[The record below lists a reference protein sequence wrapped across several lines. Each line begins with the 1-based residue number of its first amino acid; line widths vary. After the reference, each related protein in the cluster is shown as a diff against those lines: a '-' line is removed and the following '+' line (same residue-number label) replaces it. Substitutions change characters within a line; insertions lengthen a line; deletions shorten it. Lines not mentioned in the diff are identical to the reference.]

1 MILRWCRLC
10 SLLRLFGILLLAVI
24 CLAPARPAW
33 ALTAAYPQVYDVGA
47 GLKYYNV
54 AGENELGLQ
63 KQHYLEYTPNEDVLP
78 VVAYGR
84 GFYGKSTI
92 NYVADYL
99 QTDLAADP
107 VAGFNADFFNM
118 GTGIPI
124 GIVIKDSTLITSA
137 GGAYAVGFRADGTAV
152 FGKPQLTM
160 LLQGAGHTVQ
170 VENFNKTRS
179 SYTVNLYDHNWGEQ
193 TRIDSLGT
201 NVLLEKLEETD
212 PYLGCSIR
220 LRVLSVT
227 ETAESTP
234 LAENQM
240 LLTIA
245 ATGDATKVA
254 VFNVGDELTFSVS
267 VDDSRWQEVVYA
279 VGGKSLLL
287 NGVAAVDDTPTGN
300 SARTAIGFKPDGTM
314 IFFEN
319 DGRQAGRSVGLSPYV
334 LAQEMAALGATD
346 AINLDGGGS
355 SAISVKLSGRPL
367 AVVNS
372 PSDGS
377 LRMCANYIFLLN
389 KTRSDGRPAYLNI
402 EPKTRYVLAGASVEL
417 QLTAL
422 DAAMQPTTLNTEP
435 NWQVSNTMGTVQ
447 DNIFTAGEIAGT
459 ALLKAESGQVSGS
472 QYIYILSSLSEL
484 QISQNSNAI
493 SQLLVLPGDEVDL
506 SVSGLY
512 KGEAVSM
519 SDENVTW
526 ELVGDIGTID
536 QQGLYHAGGKDE
548 SGQIIARFGSA
559 QAVVQISQLTQG
571 EGPNIV
577 AVTLPTT
584 INSGETV
591 NISFRAVA
599 GLGAYFP
606 AKEQLQLLLD
616 GKKLDFAYEA
626 ETGILQAELSGLAD
640 GLHRLTLVAEDNEGV
655 LARKS
660 VSIRVGEAVTSET
673 TAYKDVAGTHWAAD
687 YISYLSGQGL
697 MQGET
702 NKLGEQLF
710 NPSRNLTR
718 AEFAVIVARY
728 LQLDTSQE
736 ISLPYQDRPDIPG
749 WSLGAIRA
757 VYAAGI
763 MTGQDVKGELYF
775 YPRSNISRQ
784 EAMAVIGRILTNKYP
799 SEQQEFTDA
808 EQVSAW
814 AKEHVER
821 LVSLGLV
828 SGYEDG
834 TIRPLAN
841 ITRAE
846 IAKILFNLY

>member
-10 SLLRLFGILLLAVI
+10 SLLRFFGIMLLVF
-24 CLAPARPAW
+24 CLASAQPAW

-92 NYVADYL
+92 NHVADYL
-99 QTDLAADP
+99 QTDLGADP
-107 VAGFNADFFNM
+107 VAGFNADFFNI

-201 NVLLEKLEETD
+201 NVLLEKLDNTD

-220 LRVLSVT
+220 LRVLSIT

-234 LAENQM
+234 LADNQM

-254 VFNVGDELTFSVS
+254 VFNVGDEITFSIS
-267 VDDSRWQEVVYA
+267 VDDTRWQDVVYA

-287 NGVAAVDDTPTGN
+287 NGKAAVDDTPTGN

-319 DGRQAGRSVGLSPYV
+319 DGRQSGRSVGLSPYV
-334 LAQEMAALGATD
+334 LAQEMAALGATE

-355 SAISVKLSGRPL
+355 SAISVKLSGQPL

-377 LRMCANYIFLLN
+377 LRSCANYIFLLN
-389 KTRSDGRPAYLNI
+389 KVRSDGRLAYLNI
-402 EPKTRYVLAGASVEL
+402 EPQTRYVLAGASVDL
-417 QLTAL
+417 KLTAL
-422 DAAMQPTTLNTEP
+422 DTAMQPTVLNADP
-435 NWQVSNTMGTVQ
+435 VWQVSNSMGEVQ
-447 DNIFTAGEIAGT
+447 NNIFVAGNAAGT
-459 ALLKAESGQVSGS
+459 ALLKAELGQVSGS

-484 QISQNSNAI
+484 QIYQNGNAI

-506 SVSGLY
+506 TVSGLY

-519 SDENVTW
+519 GDENVTW

-536 QQGLYHAGGKDE
+536 NQGLYHVGGKDE
-548 SGQIIARFGSA
+548 SGKIIARCGSA
-559 QAVVQISQLTQG
+559 EAVVQVSQLTQG
-571 EGPNIV
+571 DGPNIV
-577 AVTLPTT
+577 AVALPLR
-584 INSGETV
+584 INSGETA
-591 NISFRAVA
+591 NISFRVVA

-606 AKEQLQLLLD
+606 AKEQLKLLLD
-616 GKKLDFAYEA
+616 GKKLDFTYDA

-640 GLHRLTLVAEDNEGV
+640 GAHRLTLVAEDNEGI

-660 VSIRVGEAVTSET
+660 VTIQVGEAAATET
-673 TAYKDVAGTHWAAD
+673 TAYTDVPGKHWAAD
-687 YISYLSGQGL
+687 YITYLSGQGL

-736 ISLPYQDRPDIPG
+736 ISLPYQDRADIPG

-784 EAMAVIGRILTNKYP
+784 EAMAVIGRILTDKYP
-799 SEQQEFTDA
+799 AGEQEFTDA
-808 EQVSAW
+808 EQISAW

-828 SGYEDG
+828 SGYDDG
-834 TIRPLAN
+834 TIKPLAN

>member
-10 SLLRLFGILLLAVI
+10 NLLRFLGVLLLVI
-24 CLAPARPAW
+24 CLVPAQPAL
-33 ALTAAYPQVYDVGA
+33 ALTAAYPQVYDIGA

-107 VAGFNADFFNM
+107 LAGFNADFFNV

-124 GIVIKDSTLITSA
+124 GIVIKESTLITSA

-152 FGKPQLTM
+152 FGKPKLTM

-201 NVLLEKLEETD
+201 NVLLEKLEDTD

-220 LRVLSVT
+220 LRVVSVT

-234 LAENQM
+234 LAANQM

-254 VFNVGDELTFSVS
+254 VFKVGDELTFSVG

-287 NGVAAVDDTPTGN
+287 SGAAAVDDTPTGN

-319 DGRQAGRSVGLSPYV
+319 DGRQAGCSVGLSPYV

-355 SAISVKLSGRPL
+355 SAISVKLAGRPL
-367 AVVNS
+367 SVVNS

-377 LRMCANYIFLLN
+377 LRSCANYIFLLN
-389 KTRSDGRPAYLNI
+389 KALSDGQITYLNI
-402 EPKTRYVLAGASVEL
+402 EPKTRYVLAGASVDL

-422 DAAMQPTTLNTEP
+422 DAAMQPTALNSDP
-435 NWQVSNTMGTVQ
+435 IWQVSNAMGTVQ
-447 DNIFTAGEIAGT
+447 NNIFTAGDTAGT
-459 ALLKAESGQVSGS
+459 AVLKAELGQVSGS
-472 QYIYILSSLSEL
+472 QYIYVLSSLSEL
-484 QISQNSNAI
+484 QILQAGNSI
-493 SQLLVLPGDEVDL
+493 SQLLVLPGDKIDL
-506 SVSGLY
+506 SASGLY
-512 KGEAVSM
+512 KGEAVSLG
-519 SDENVTW
+519 DENVTW
-526 ELVGDIGTID
+526 ELEGDIGTID
-536 QQGLYHAGGKDE
+536 QQGLYQAGGKDE
-548 SGQIIARFGSA
+548 SGKIIVRCGSA
-559 QAVVQISQLTQG
+559 EAVVQVSQLTQG
-571 EGPNIV
+571 DGPNIV
-577 AVTLPTT
+577 AVTLPTN
-584 INSGETV
+584 INSGETANV
-591 NISFRAVA
+591 SFRVVA

-606 AKEQLQLLLD
+606 VKEQLQLLLD
-616 GKKLDFAYEA
+616 GQKLDFAYDA
-626 ETGILQAELSGLAD
+626 ETGILQAELIGLAD
-640 GLHRLTLVAEDNEGV
+640 GLHRLTLVAADNDGV

-660 VSIRVGEAVTSET
+660 VSIRVGAAITSET
-673 TAYKDVAGTHWAAD
+673 TAYKDVAGNHWAAD
-687 YISYLSGQGL
+687 YITYLSSQGL

-728 LQLDTSQE
+728 LKLDTSQE
-736 ISLPYQDRPDIPG
+736 ISLPYQDRSDIPG

-784 EAMAVIGRILTNKYP
+784 EAMAVIGRILTDKYP
-799 SEQQEFTDA
+799 SEEQEFTDA
-808 EQVSAW
+808 EQISAW

-821 LVSLGLV
+821 LVTLGLV
-828 SGYEDG
+828 SGYEDD
-834 TIRPLAN
+834 TIKPLAN

>member
-10 SLLRLFGILLLAVI
+10 NLLRFLAVLLLVI
-24 CLAPARPAW
+24 CLVPAQPAL
-33 ALTAAYPQVYDVGA
+33 ALTAAYPQVYDIGA

-99 QTDLAADP
+99 QTDLAANP
-107 VAGFNADFFNM
+107 LAGFNADFFNV

-124 GIVIKDSTLITSA
+124 GIVIKESTLITSA

-152 FGKPQLTM
+152 FGKPKLTM

-201 NVLLEKLEETD
+201 NVLLEKLEDTD

-220 LRVLSVT
+220 LRVVSVT

-234 LAENQM
+234 LAANQM

-254 VFNVGDELTFSVS
+254 VFKVGDELTFSVG

-287 NGVAAVDDTPTGN
+287 NGAAAVDDTPTGN

-355 SAISVKLSGRPL
+355 SAISVKLAGRPL
-367 AVVNS
+367 SVVNS

-377 LRMCANYIFLLN
+377 LRSCANYIFLLN
-389 KTRSDGRPAYLNI
+389 KALSDGQTTYLNI
-402 EPKTRYVLAGASVEL
+402 EPKTRYVLAGASVDL

-422 DAAMQPTTLNTEP
+422 DAAMQPTALNSDP
-435 NWQVSNTMGTVQ
+435 IWQVSNAMGTVQ
-447 DNIFTAGEIAGT
+447 NNIFTAGDTAGT
-459 ALLKAESGQVSGS
+459 VVLKAELGQVSGS
-472 QYIYILSSLSEL
+472 QYIYVLSSLSEL
-484 QISQNSNAI
+484 QILQAGNAI
-493 SQLLVLPGDEVDL
+493 SQLLVLPGDKIDL
-506 SVSGLY
+506 SASGLY
-512 KGEAVSM
+512 KGEAVSLG
-519 SDENVTW
+519 DENVTW
-526 ELVGDIGTID
+526 ELEGDIGTID
-536 QQGLYHAGGKDE
+536 QQGLYQAGGKDE
-548 SGQIIARFGSA
+548 SGKIIVRCGSA
-559 QAVVQISQLTQG
+559 EAVVQVSQLTQG
-571 EGPNIV
+571 DGPNIV
-577 AVTLPTT
+577 AVTLPTN
-584 INSGETV
+584 INSGETANV
-591 NISFRAVA
+591 SFRVVA

-606 AKEQLQLLLD
+606 VKEQLQLLLD
-616 GKKLDFAYEA
+616 GQKLDFAYDA
-626 ETGILQAELSGLAD
+626 ETGILQAELIGLAD
-640 GLHRLTLVAEDNEGV
+640 GLHRLTLVAADNDGV

-660 VSIRVGEAVTSET
+660 VSIRVGAAITSET
-673 TAYKDVAGTHWAAD
+673 TAYKDVAGNHWAAD
-687 YISYLSGQGL
+687 YITYLSSQGL

-736 ISLPYQDRPDIPG
+736 ISLPYQDRSDIPG

-757 VYAAGI
+757 VYASGI

-784 EAMAVIGRILTNKYP
+784 EAMAVIGRILTDKYP
-799 SEQQEFTDA
+799 SEEQEFTDA
-808 EQVSAW
+808 EQISAW

-821 LVSLGLV
+821 LVTLGLV
-828 SGYEDG
+828 SGYEDD
-834 TIRPLAN
+834 TIKPLAN

>member
-10 SLLRLFGILLLAVI
+10 NLLRFLGVLLLVI
-24 CLAPARPAW
+24 CLVPAQPAL
-33 ALTAAYPQVYDVGA
+33 ALTAAYPQVYDIGA

-107 VAGFNADFFNM
+107 LAGFNADFFNV

-124 GIVIKDSTLITSA
+124 GIVIKESTLITSA

-152 FGKPQLTM
+152 FGKPKLTM

-201 NVLLEKLEETD
+201 NVLLEKLEDTD

-220 LRVLSVT
+220 LRVVSVT

-234 LAENQM
+234 LAANQM

-254 VFNVGDELTFSVS
+254 VFKVGDELTFSVG

-287 NGVAAVDDTPTGN
+287 NGAAAVDDTPTGN

-355 SAISVKLSGRPL
+355 SAISVKLAGRPL
-367 AVVNS
+367 SVVNS

-377 LRMCANYIFLLN
+377 LRSCANYIFLLN
-389 KTRSDGRPAYLNI
+389 KALSDGQTTYLNI
-402 EPKTRYVLAGASVEL
+402 EPKTRYVLAGASVDL

-422 DAAMQPTTLNTEP
+422 DAAMQPTALNSDP
-435 NWQVSNTMGTVQ
+435 IWQVSNAMGTVQ
-447 DNIFTAGEIAGT
+447 NNIFTAGDTAGT
-459 ALLKAESGQVSGS
+459 AVLKAELGQVSGS
-472 QYIYILSSLSEL
+472 QYIYVLSSLSEL
-484 QISQNSNAI
+484 QILQAGNAI
-493 SQLLVLPGDEVDL
+493 SQLLVLPGDKIDL
-506 SVSGLY
+506 SASGLY
-512 KGEAVSM
+512 KGEAVSLG
-519 SDENVTW
+519 DENVTW
-526 ELVGDIGTID
+526 ELEGDIGTID
-536 QQGLYHAGGKDE
+536 QQGLYQAGGKDE
-548 SGQIIARFGSA
+548 SGKIIVRCGSA
-559 QAVVQISQLTQG
+559 EAVVQVSQLTQG
-571 EGPNIV
+571 DGPNIV
-577 AVTLPTT
+577 AVTLPTN
-584 INSGETV
+584 INSGETANV
-591 NISFRAVA
+591 SFRVVA

-606 AKEQLQLLLD
+606 VKEQLQLLLD
-616 GKKLDFAYEA
+616 GQKLDFAYDA
-626 ETGILQAELSGLAD
+626 ETGILQAELIGLAD
-640 GLHRLTLVAEDNEGV
+640 GLHRLTLVAADNDGV

-660 VSIRVGEAVTSET
+660 VSIRVGAAITSET
-673 TAYKDVAGTHWAAD
+673 TAYKDVAGNHWAAD
-687 YISYLSGQGL
+687 YITYLSSQGL

-728 LQLDTSQE
+728 LKLDTSQE
-736 ISLPYQDRPDIPG
+736 ISLPYQDRSDIPG
-749 WSLGAIRA
+749 WSLSAIRA

-784 EAMAVIGRILTNKYP
+784 EAMAVIGRILTDKYP
-799 SEQQEFTDA
+799 SEEQEFTDA
-808 EQVSAW
+808 EQISAW

-821 LVSLGLV
+821 LVTLGLV
-828 SGYEDG
+828 SGYEDD
-834 TIRPLAN
+834 TIKPLAN

>member
-10 SLLRLFGILLLAVI
+10 NLLRFLGVLLLVI
-24 CLAPARPAW
+24 CLVPAQPAL
-33 ALTAAYPQVYDVGA
+33 ALTAAYPQVYDIGA

-107 VAGFNADFFNM
+107 LAGFNADFFNV

-124 GIVIKDSTLITSA
+124 GIVIKESTLITSA

-152 FGKPQLTM
+152 FGKPKLTM

-201 NVLLEKLEETD
+201 NVLLEKLEDTD

-220 LRVLSVT
+220 LRVVSVT

-234 LAENQM
+234 LAANQM

-254 VFNVGDELTFSVS
+254 VFKVGDELTFSVG

-287 NGVAAVDDTPTGN
+287 NGAAAVDDTPTGN

-355 SAISVKLSGRPL
+355 SAISVKLAGRPL
-367 AVVNS
+367 SVVNS

-377 LRMCANYIFLLN
+377 LRSCANYIFLLN
-389 KTRSDGRPAYLNI
+389 KALSDGQITYLNI
-402 EPKTRYVLAGASVEL
+402 EPKTRYVLAGASVDL

-422 DAAMQPTTLNTEP
+422 DAAMQPTALNSDP
-435 NWQVSNTMGTVQ
+435 IWQVSNAMGTVQ
-447 DNIFTAGEIAGT
+447 NNIFTAGDTAGT
-459 ALLKAESGQVSGS
+459 AVLKAELGQVSGS
-472 QYIYILSSLSEL
+472 QYIYVLSSLSEL
-484 QISQNSNAI
+484 QILQAGNAI
-493 SQLLVLPGDEVDL
+493 SQLLVLPGDKIDL
-506 SVSGLY
+506 SASGLY
-512 KGEAVSM
+512 KGEAVSLG
-519 SDENVTW
+519 DENVTW
-526 ELVGDIGTID
+526 ELEGDIGTID
-536 QQGLYHAGGKDE
+536 QQGLYQAGGKDE
-548 SGQIIARFGSA
+548 SGKIIVRCGSA
-559 QAVVQISQLTQG
+559 EAVVQVSQLTQG
-571 EGPNIV
+571 DGPNIV
-577 AVTLPTT
+577 AVTLPTN
-584 INSGETV
+584 INSGETANV
-591 NISFRAVA
+591 SFRVVA

-606 AKEQLQLLLD
+606 VKEQLQLLLD
-616 GKKLDFAYEA
+616 GQKLDFAYDA
-626 ETGILQAELSGLAD
+626 ETGILQAELIGLAD
-640 GLHRLTLVAEDNEGV
+640 GLHRLTLVAADNDGV

-660 VSIRVGEAVTSET
+660 VSIRVGAAITSET
-673 TAYKDVAGTHWAAD
+673 TAYKDVAGNHWAAD
-687 YISYLSGQGL
+687 YITYLSSQGL

-728 LQLDTSQE
+728 LKLDTSQE
-736 ISLPYQDRPDIPG
+736 ISLPYQDRSDIPG

-784 EAMAVIGRILTNKYP
+784 EAMAVIGRILTDRYP
-799 SEQQEFTDA
+799 SEEQEFTDA
-808 EQVSAW
+808 EQISAW

-821 LVSLGLV
+821 LVTLGLV
-828 SGYEDG
+828 SGYEDD
-834 TIRPLAN
+834 TIKPLAN

>member
-10 SLLRLFGILLLAVI
+10 NLLRFLGVLLLVI
-24 CLAPARPAW
+24 CLVPAQPAL
-33 ALTAAYPQVYDVGA
+33 ALTVAYPQVYDIGA

-107 VAGFNADFFNM
+107 LAGFNADFFNV

-124 GIVIKDSTLITSA
+124 GIVIKESTLITSA

-152 FGKPQLTM
+152 FGKPKLTM

-201 NVLLEKLEETD
+201 NVLLEKLEDTD

-220 LRVLSVT
+220 LRVVSVT

-234 LAENQM
+234 LAANQM

-254 VFNVGDELTFSVS
+254 VFKVGDELTFSVG

-287 NGVAAVDDTPTGN
+287 NGAAAVDDTPTGN

-355 SAISVKLSGRPL
+355 SAISVKLAGRPL
-367 AVVNS
+367 SVVNS

-377 LRMCANYIFLLN
+377 LRSCANYIFLLN
-389 KTRSDGRPAYLNI
+389 KALSDGQTTYLNI
-402 EPKTRYVLAGASVEL
+402 EPKTRYVLAGASVDL

-422 DAAMQPTTLNTEP
+422 DAAMQPTALNSDP
-435 NWQVSNTMGTVQ
+435 IWQVSNAMGTVQ
-447 DNIFTAGEIAGT
+447 NNIFTAGDTAGT
-459 ALLKAESGQVSGS
+459 AVLKAELGQVSGS
-472 QYIYILSSLSEL
+472 QYIYVLSSLSEL
-484 QISQNSNAI
+484 QILQAGNAI
-493 SQLLVLPGDEVDL
+493 SQLLVLPGDKIDL
-506 SVSGLY
+506 SASGLY
-512 KGEAVSM
+512 KGEAVSLG
-519 SDENVTW
+519 DENVTW
-526 ELVGDIGTID
+526 ELEGDIGTID
-536 QQGLYHAGGKDE
+536 QQGLYQAGGKDE
-548 SGQIIARFGSA
+548 SGKIIVRCGSA
-559 QAVVQISQLTQG
+559 EAVVQVSQLTQG
-571 EGPNIV
+571 DGPNIV
-577 AVTLPTT
+577 AVTLPTN
-584 INSGETV
+584 INSGETANV
-591 NISFRAVA
+591 SFRVVA

-606 AKEQLQLLLD
+606 VKEQLQLLLD
-616 GKKLDFAYEA
+616 GQKLDFAYDA
-626 ETGILQAELSGLAD
+626 ETGILQAELIGLAD
-640 GLHRLTLVAEDNEGV
+640 GLHRLTLVAADNDGV

-660 VSIRVGEAVTSET
+660 VSIRVGAAITSET
-673 TAYKDVAGTHWAAD
+673 TAYKDVAGNHWAAD
-687 YISYLSGQGL
+687 YITYLSSQGL

-728 LQLDTSQE
+728 LKLDTSQE

-784 EAMAVIGRILTNKYP
+784 EAMAVIGRILTDKYP
-799 SEQQEFTDA
+799 SEEQEFTDA
-808 EQVSAW
+808 EQISAW

-821 LVSLGLV
+821 LVTLGLV
-828 SGYEDG
+828 SGYEDD
-834 TIRPLAN
+834 TIKPLAN

>member
-10 SLLRLFGILLLAVI
+10 NLLRFLGVLLLVI
-24 CLAPARPAW
+24 CLVPAQPAL
-33 ALTAAYPQVYDVGA
+33 ALTAAYPQVYDIGA

-107 VAGFNADFFNM
+107 LAGFNADFFNV

-124 GIVIKDSTLITSA
+124 GIVIKESTLITSA

-152 FGKPQLTM
+152 FGKPKLTM

-201 NVLLEKLEETD
+201 NVLLEKLEDTD

-220 LRVLSVT
+220 LRVVSVT

-234 LAENQM
+234 LAANQM

-254 VFNVGDELTFSVS
+254 VFKVGDELTFSVG

-287 NGVAAVDDTPTGN
+287 SGAAAVDDTPTGN

-355 SAISVKLSGRPL
+355 SAISVKLAGRPL
-367 AVVNS
+367 SVVNS

-377 LRMCANYIFLLN
+377 LRSCANYIFLLN
-389 KTRSDGRPAYLNI
+389 KALSDGQITYLNI
-402 EPKTRYVLAGASVEL
+402 EPKTRYVLAGASVDL

-422 DAAMQPTTLNTEP
+422 DSAMQPTALNSDP
-435 NWQVSNTMGTVQ
+435 IWQVSNAMGTVQ
-447 DNIFTAGEIAGT
+447 NNIFTAGDTAGT
-459 ALLKAESGQVSGS
+459 AVLKAELGQVSGS
-472 QYIYILSSLSEL
+472 QYIYVLSSLSEL
-484 QISQNSNAI
+484 QILQAGNSI
-493 SQLLVLPGDEVDL
+493 SQLLVLPGDKIDL
-506 SVSGLY
+506 SASGLY
-512 KGEAVSM
+512 KGEAVSLG
-519 SDENVTW
+519 DENVTW
-526 ELVGDIGTID
+526 ELEGDIGTID
-536 QQGLYHAGGKDE
+536 QQGLYQAGGKDE
-548 SGQIIARFGSA
+548 SGKIIVRCGSA
-559 QAVVQISQLTQG
+559 EAVVQVSQLTQG
-571 EGPNIV
+571 DGPNIV
-577 AVTLPTT
+577 AVTLPTN
-584 INSGETV
+584 INSGETANV
-591 NISFRAVA
+591 SFRVVA

-606 AKEQLQLLLD
+606 VKEQLQLLLD
-616 GKKLDFAYEA
+616 GQKLDFAYDA
-626 ETGILQAELSGLAD
+626 ETGILQAELIGLAD
-640 GLHRLTLVAEDNEGV
+640 GLHRLTLVAADNDGV

-660 VSIRVGEAVTSET
+660 VSIRVGAAITSET
-673 TAYKDVAGTHWAAD
+673 TAYKDVAGNHWAAD
-687 YISYLSGQGL
+687 YITYLSSQGL

-728 LQLDTSQE
+728 LKLDTSQE
-736 ISLPYQDRPDIPG
+736 ISLPYQDRSDIPG

-784 EAMAVIGRILTNKYP
+784 EAMAVIGRILTDKYP
-799 SEQQEFTDA
+799 SEEQEFTDA
-808 EQVSAW
+808 EQISAW

-821 LVSLGLV
+821 LVTLGLV
-828 SGYEDG
+828 SGYEDD
-834 TIRPLAN
+834 TIKPLAN

>member
-10 SLLRLFGILLLAVI
+10 NLLRFLGVLLLVI
-24 CLAPARPAW
+24 CLVPAQPAL
-33 ALTAAYPQVYDVGA
+33 ALTAAYPQVYDIGA

-107 VAGFNADFFNM
+107 LAGFNADFFNV

-124 GIVIKDSTLITSA
+124 GIVIKESTLITSA

-152 FGKPQLTM
+152 FGKPKLTM

-201 NVLLEKLEETD
+201 NVLLEKLEDTD

-220 LRVLSVT
+220 LRVVSVT

-234 LAENQM
+234 LAANQM

-254 VFNVGDELTFSVS
+254 VFKVGDELTFSVG

-287 NGVAAVDDTPTGN
+287 SGAAAVDDTPTGN

-355 SAISVKLSGRPL
+355 SAISVKLAGRPL
-367 AVVNS
+367 SVVNS

-377 LRMCANYIFLLN
+377 LRSCANYIFLLN
-389 KTRSDGRPAYLNI
+389 KALSDGQITYLNI
-402 EPKTRYVLAGASVEL
+402 EPKTRYVLAGASVDL

-422 DAAMQPTTLNTEP
+422 DSAMQPTALNSDP
-435 NWQVSNTMGTVQ
+435 IWQVSNAMGTVQ
-447 DNIFTAGEIAGT
+447 NNIFTAGDTAGT
-459 ALLKAESGQVSGS
+459 AVLKAELSQVSGS
-472 QYIYILSSLSEL
+472 QYIYVLSSLSEL
-484 QISQNSNAI
+484 QILQAGNSI
-493 SQLLVLPGDEVDL
+493 SQLLVLPGDKIDL
-506 SVSGLY
+506 SASGLY
-512 KGEAVSM
+512 KGEAVSLG
-519 SDENVTW
+519 DENVTW
-526 ELVGDIGTID
+526 ELEGDIGTID
-536 QQGLYHAGGKDE
+536 QQGLYQAGGKDE
-548 SGQIIARFGSA
+548 SGKIIVRCGSA
-559 QAVVQISQLTQG
+559 EAVVQVSQLTQG
-571 EGPNIV
+571 DGPNIV
-577 AVTLPTT
+577 AVTLPTN
-584 INSGETV
+584 INSGETANV
-591 NISFRAVA
+591 SFRVVA

-606 AKEQLQLLLD
+606 VKEQLQLLLD
-616 GKKLDFAYEA
+616 GQKLDFAYDA
-626 ETGILQAELSGLAD
+626 ETGILQAELIGLAD
-640 GLHRLTLVAEDNEGV
+640 GLHRLTLVAADNDGV

-660 VSIRVGEAVTSET
+660 VSIRVGAAITSET
-673 TAYKDVAGTHWAAD
+673 TAYKDVAGNHWAAD
-687 YISYLSGQGL
+687 YITYLSSQGL

-728 LQLDTSQE
+728 LKLDTSQE
-736 ISLPYQDRPDIPG
+736 ISLPYQDRSDIPG

-784 EAMAVIGRILTNKYP
+784 EAMAVIGRILTDKYP
-799 SEQQEFTDA
+799 SEEQEFTDA
-808 EQVSAW
+808 EQISAW

-821 LVSLGLV
+821 LVTLGLV
-828 SGYEDG
+828 SGYEDD
-834 TIRPLAN
+834 TIKPLAN

>member
-10 SLLRLFGILLLAVI
+10 NLLRFLGVLLLVI
-24 CLAPARPAW
+24 CLVPAQPAL
-33 ALTAAYPQVYDVGA
+33 ALTAAYPQVYDIGA

-107 VAGFNADFFNM
+107 LAGFNADFFNV

-124 GIVIKDSTLITSA
+124 GIVIKESTLITSA

-152 FGKPQLTM
+152 FGKPKLTM

-201 NVLLEKLEETD
+201 NVLLEKLEDTD

-220 LRVLSVT
+220 LRVVSVT

-234 LAENQM
+234 LAANQM

-254 VFNVGDELTFSVS
+254 VFKVGDELTFSVG

-287 NGVAAVDDTPTGN
+287 SGAAAVDDTPTGN

-355 SAISVKLSGRPL
+355 SAISVNLAVRPL
-367 AVVNS
+367 SVVNS

-377 LRMCANYIFLLN
+377 LRSCANYIFLLN
-389 KTRSDGRPAYLNI
+389 KALSDGQITYLNI
-402 EPKTRYVLAGASVEL
+402 EPKTRYVLAGASVDL

-422 DAAMQPTTLNTEP
+422 DSAMQPTALNSDP
-435 NWQVSNTMGTVQ
+435 IWQVSNAMGTVQ
-447 DNIFTAGEIAGT
+447 NNIFTAGDTAGT
-459 ALLKAESGQVSGS
+459 AVLKAELGQVSGS
-472 QYIYILSSLSEL
+472 QYIYVLSSLSEL
-484 QISQNSNAI
+484 QILQAGNSI
-493 SQLLVLPGDEVDL
+493 SQLLVLPGDKIDL
-506 SVSGLY
+506 SASGLY
-512 KGEAVSM
+512 KGEAVSLG
-519 SDENVTW
+519 DENVTW
-526 ELVGDIGTID
+526 ELEGDIGTID
-536 QQGLYHAGGKDE
+536 QQGLYQAGGKDE
-548 SGQIIARFGSA
+548 SGKIIVRCGSA
-559 QAVVQISQLTQG
+559 EAVVQVSQLTQG
-571 EGPNIV
+571 DGPNIV
-577 AVTLPTT
+577 AVTLPTN
-584 INSGETV
+584 INSGETANV
-591 NISFRAVA
+591 SFRVVA

-606 AKEQLQLLLD
+606 VKEQLQLLLD
-616 GKKLDFAYEA
+616 GQKLDFAYDA
-626 ETGILQAELSGLAD
+626 ETGILQAELIGLAD
-640 GLHRLTLVAEDNEGV
+640 GLHRLTLVAADNDGV

-660 VSIRVGEAVTSET
+660 VSIRVGAAITSET
-673 TAYKDVAGTHWAAD
+673 TAYKDVAGNHWAAD
-687 YISYLSGQGL
+687 YITYLSSQGL

-728 LQLDTSQE
+728 LKLDTSQE
-736 ISLPYQDRPDIPG
+736 ISLPYQDRSDIPG

-784 EAMAVIGRILTNKYP
+784 EAMAVIGRILTDKYP
-799 SEQQEFTDA
+799 SEEQEFTDA
-808 EQVSAW
+808 EQISAW

-821 LVSLGLV
+821 LVTLGLV
-828 SGYEDG
+828 SGYEDD
-834 TIRPLAN
+834 TIKPLAN

>member
-10 SLLRLFGILLLAVI
+10 NLLRFLGVLLLVI
-24 CLAPARPAW
+24 CLVPAQPAL
-33 ALTAAYPQVYDVGA
+33 ALTAAYPQVYDIGA

-107 VAGFNADFFNM
+107 LAGFNADFFNV

-124 GIVIKDSTLITSA
+124 GIVIKESTLITSA

-152 FGKPQLTM
+152 FGKPKLTM

-201 NVLLEKLEETD
+201 NVLLEKLEDTD

-220 LRVLSVT
+220 LRVVSVT

-234 LAENQM
+234 LAANQM

-254 VFNVGDELTFSVS
+254 VFKVGDELTFSVG

-287 NGVAAVDDTPTGN
+287 NGAAAVDDTPTGN

-355 SAISVKLSGRPL
+355 SAISVKLAGRPL
-367 AVVNS
+367 SVVNS

-377 LRMCANYIFLLN
+377 LRSCANYIFLLN
-389 KTRSDGRPAYLNI
+389 KALSDGQTTYLNI
-402 EPKTRYVLAGASVEL
+402 EPKTRYVLAGASVDL

-422 DAAMQPTTLNTEP
+422 DAAMQPTALNSDP
-435 NWQVSNTMGTVQ
+435 IWQVSNAMGTVQ
-447 DNIFTAGEIAGT
+447 NNIFTAGDTAGT
-459 ALLKAESGQVSGS
+459 VVLKAELGQVSGS
-472 QYIYILSSLSEL
+472 QYIYVLSSLSEL
-484 QISQNSNAI
+484 QILQAGNAI
-493 SQLLVLPGDEVDL
+493 SQLLVLPGDKIDL
-506 SVSGLY
+506 SASGLY
-512 KGEAVSM
+512 KGEAVSLG
-519 SDENVTW
+519 DENVTW
-526 ELVGDIGTID
+526 ELEGDIGTID
-536 QQGLYHAGGKDE
+536 QQGLYQAGGKDE
-548 SGQIIARFGSA
+548 SGKIIVRCGSA
-559 QAVVQISQLTQG
+559 EAVVQVSQLTQG
-571 EGPNIV
+571 DGPNIV
-577 AVTLPTT
+577 AVTLPTN
-584 INSGETV
+584 INSGETANV
-591 NISFRAVA
+591 SFRVVA

-606 AKEQLQLLLD
+606 VKEQLQLLLD
-616 GKKLDFAYEA
+616 GQKLDFAYDA
-626 ETGILQAELSGLAD
+626 ETGILQAELIGLAD
-640 GLHRLTLVAEDNEGV
+640 GLHRLTLVAADNDGV

-660 VSIRVGEAVTSET
+660 VSIRVGAAITSET
-673 TAYKDVAGTHWAAD
+673 TAYKDVAGNHWAAD
-687 YISYLSGQGL
+687 YITYLSSQGL

-728 LQLDTSQE
+728 LKLDTSQE
-736 ISLPYQDRPDIPG
+736 ISLPYQDRLDIPG

-784 EAMAVIGRILTNKYP
+784 EAMAVIGRILTDKYP
-799 SEQQEFTDA
+799 SEEQEFTDA
-808 EQVSAW
+808 EQISAW

-821 LVSLGLV
+821 LVTLGLV
-828 SGYEDG
+828 SGYEDD
-834 TIRPLAN
+834 TIKPLAN

>member
-10 SLLRLFGILLLAVI
+10 NLLRFLGVLLLVI
-24 CLAPARPAW
+24 CLVPAQPAL
-33 ALTAAYPQVYDVGA
+33 ALTAAYPQVYDIGA

-107 VAGFNADFFNM
+107 LAGFNADFFNV

-124 GIVIKDSTLITSA
+124 GIVIKESTLISSA

-152 FGKPQLTM
+152 FGKPKLTM

-201 NVLLEKLEETD
+201 NVLLEKLEDTD

-220 LRVLSVT
+220 LRVVSVT

-234 LAENQM
+234 LAANQM

-254 VFNVGDELTFSVS
+254 VFKVGDELTFSVG

-287 NGVAAVDDTPTGN
+287 NGAAAVDDTPTGN

-355 SAISVKLSGRPL
+355 SAISVKLAGRPL
-367 AVVNS
+367 SVVNS

-377 LRMCANYIFLLN
+377 LRSCANYIFLLN
-389 KTRSDGRPAYLNI
+389 KALSDGQTTYLNI
-402 EPKTRYVLAGASVEL
+402 EPKTRYVLAGASVDL

-422 DAAMQPTTLNTEP
+422 DAAMQPTALNSDP
-435 NWQVSNTMGTVQ
+435 IWQVSNAMGTVQ
-447 DNIFTAGEIAGT
+447 NNIFTAGDTAGT
-459 ALLKAESGQVSGS
+459 AVLKAELGQVSGS
-472 QYIYILSSLSEL
+472 QYISS
-484 QISQNSNAI
+484 
-493 SQLLVLPGDEVDL
+493 G
-506 SVSGLY
+506 
-512 KGEAVSM
+512 
-519 SDENVTW
+519 
-526 ELVGDIGTID
+526 
-536 QQGLYHAGGKDE
+536 H
-548 SGQIIARFGSA
+548 
-559 QAVVQISQLTQG
+559 
-571 EGPNIV
+571 
-577 AVTLPTT
+577 
-584 INSGETV
+584 
-591 NISFRAVA
+591 
-599 GLGAYFP
+599 
-606 AKEQLQLLLD
+606 
-616 GKKLDFAYEA
+616 
-626 ETGILQAELSGLAD
+626 
-640 GLHRLTLVAEDNEGV
+640 
-655 LARKS
+655 
-660 VSIRVGEAVTSET
+660 
-673 TAYKDVAGTHWAAD
+673 
-687 YISYLSGQGL
+687 
-697 MQGET
+697 
-702 NKLGEQLF
+702 
-710 NPSRNLTR
+710 
-718 AEFAVIVARY
+718 
-728 LQLDTSQE
+728 
-736 ISLPYQDRPDIPG
+736 
-749 WSLGAIRA
+749 
-757 VYAAGI
+757 
-763 MTGQDVKGELYF
+763 
-775 YPRSNISRQ
+775 
-784 EAMAVIGRILTNKYP
+784 
-799 SEQQEFTDA
+799 
-808 EQVSAW
+808 
-814 AKEHVER
+814 
-821 LVSLGLV
+821 
-828 SGYEDG
+828 
-834 TIRPLAN
+834 
-841 ITRAE
+841 
-846 IAKILFNLY
+846 

>member
-1 MILRWCRLC
+1 LILRWCRLC
-10 SLLRLFGILLLAVI
+10 NLLRFLGVLLLVI
-24 CLAPARPAW
+24 CLVPAQPAL
-33 ALTAAYPQVYDVGA
+33 ALTAAYPQVYDIGA

-107 VAGFNADFFNM
+107 LAGFNADFFNV

-124 GIVIKDSTLITSA
+124 GIVIKESTLITSA

-152 FGKPQLTM
+152 FGKPKLTM

-201 NVLLEKLEETD
+201 NVLLEKLEDTD

-220 LRVLSVT
+220 LRVVSVT

-234 LAENQM
+234 LAANQM

-254 VFNVGDELTFSVS
+254 VFKVGDELTFSVG

-287 NGVAAVDDTPTGN
+287 SGAAAVDDTPTGN

-355 SAISVKLSGRPL
+355 SAISVKLAGRPL
-367 AVVNS
+367 SVVNS

-377 LRMCANYIFLLN
+377 LRSCANYIFLLN
-389 KTRSDGRPAYLNI
+389 KALSDGQITYLNI
-402 EPKTRYVLAGASVEL
+402 EPKTRYVLAGASVDL

-422 DAAMQPTTLNTEP
+422 DSAMQPTALNSDP
-435 NWQVSNTMGTVQ
+435 IWQVSNAMGTVQ
-447 DNIFTAGEIAGT
+447 NNIFTAGDTAGT
-459 ALLKAESGQVSGS
+459 AVLKAELGQVSGS
-472 QYIYILSSLSEL
+472 QYIYVLSSLSEL
-484 QISQNSNAI
+484 QILQAGNSI
-493 SQLLVLPGDEVDL
+493 SQLLVLPGDKIDL
-506 SVSGLY
+506 SASGLY
-512 KGEAVSM
+512 KGEAVSLG
-519 SDENVTW
+519 DENVTW
-526 ELVGDIGTID
+526 ELEGDIGTID
-536 QQGLYHAGGKDE
+536 QQGLYQAGGKDE
-548 SGQIIARFGSA
+548 SGKIIVRCGSA
-559 QAVVQISQLTQG
+559 EAVVQVSQLTQG
-571 EGPNIV
+571 DGPNIV
-577 AVTLPTT
+577 AVTLPTN
-584 INSGETV
+584 INSGETANV
-591 NISFRAVA
+591 SFRVVA

-606 AKEQLQLLLD
+606 VKEQLQLLLD
-616 GKKLDFAYEA
+616 GQKLDFAYDA
-626 ETGILQAELSGLAD
+626 ETGILQAELIGLAD
-640 GLHRLTLVAEDNEGV
+640 GLHRLTLVAADNDGV

-660 VSIRVGEAVTSET
+660 VSIRVGAAITSET
-673 TAYKDVAGTHWAAD
+673 TAYKDVAGNHWAAD
-687 YISYLSGQGL
+687 YITYLSSQGL

-728 LQLDTSQE
+728 LKLDTSQE
-736 ISLPYQDRPDIPG
+736 ISLPYQDRSDIPG

-784 EAMAVIGRILTNKYP
+784 EAMAVIGRILTDKYP
-799 SEQQEFTDA
+799 SEEQEFTDA
-808 EQVSAW
+808 EQISAW

-821 LVSLGLV
+821 LVTLGLV
-828 SGYEDG
+828 SGYEDD
-834 TIRPLAN
+834 TIKPLAN

>member
-10 SLLRLFGILLLAVI
+10 NLLRFLGVLLLVI
-24 CLAPARPAW
+24 CLVPAQPAL
-33 ALTAAYPQVYDVGA
+33 ALTAAYPQVYDIGA

-107 VAGFNADFFNM
+107 LAGFNADFFNV

-124 GIVIKDSTLITSA
+124 GIVIKESTLITSA

-152 FGKPQLTM
+152 FGKPKLTM

-179 SYTVNLYDHNWGEQ
+179 SYAVNLYDHNWGEQ

-201 NVLLEKLEETD
+201 NVLLEKLEDTD

-220 LRVLSVT
+220 LRVVSVT

-234 LAENQM
+234 LAANQM

-254 VFNVGDELTFSVS
+254 VFKVGDELTFSVG

-287 NGVAAVDDTPTGN
+287 NGAAAVDDTPTGN

-355 SAISVKLSGRPL
+355 SAISVKLAGRPL
-367 AVVNS
+367 SVVNS

-377 LRMCANYIFLLN
+377 LRSCANYIFLLN
-389 KTRSDGRPAYLNI
+389 KALSDGQTTYLNI
-402 EPKTRYVLAGASVEL
+402 EPKTRYVLAGASVDL

-422 DAAMQPTTLNTEP
+422 DAAMQPTALNSDP
-435 NWQVSNTMGTVQ
+435 IWQVSNAMGTVQ
-447 DNIFTAGEIAGT
+447 NNIFTAGDTAGT
-459 ALLKAESGQVSGS
+459 VVLKAELGQVSGS
-472 QYIYILSSLSEL
+472 QYIYVLSSLSEL
-484 QISQNSNAI
+484 QILQAGNAI
-493 SQLLVLPGDEVDL
+493 SQLLVLPGDKIDL
-506 SVSGLY
+506 SASGLY
-512 KGEAVSM
+512 KGEAVSLG
-519 SDENVTW
+519 DENVTW
-526 ELVGDIGTID
+526 ELEGDIGTID
-536 QQGLYHAGGKDE
+536 QQGLYQAGGKDE
-548 SGQIIARFGSA
+548 SGKIIVRCGSA
-559 QAVVQISQLTQG
+559 EAVVQVSQLTQG
-571 EGPNIV
+571 DGPNIV
-577 AVTLPTT
+577 AVTLPTN
-584 INSGETV
+584 INSGETANV
-591 NISFRAVA
+591 SFRVVA

-606 AKEQLQLLLD
+606 VKEQLQLLLD
-616 GKKLDFAYEA
+616 GQKLDFAYDA
-626 ETGILQAELSGLAD
+626 ETGILQAELIGLAD
-640 GLHRLTLVAEDNEGV
+640 GLHRLTLVAADNDGV

-660 VSIRVGEAVTSET
+660 VSIRVGAAITSET
-673 TAYKDVAGTHWAAD
+673 TAYKDVAGNHWAAD
-687 YISYLSGQGL
+687 YITYLSSQGL

-728 LQLDTSQE
+728 LKLDTSQE
-736 ISLPYQDRPDIPG
+736 ISLPYQDRLDIPG

-784 EAMAVIGRILTNKYP
+784 EAMAVIGRILTDKYP
-799 SEQQEFTDA
+799 SEEQEFTDA
-808 EQVSAW
+808 EQISAW

-821 LVSLGLV
+821 LVTLGLV
-828 SGYEDG
+828 SGYEDD
-834 TIRPLAN
+834 TIKPLAN

>member
-10 SLLRLFGILLLAVI
+10 NLLRFLGVLLLVI
-24 CLAPARPAW
+24 CLVPAQPAL
-33 ALTAAYPQVYDVGA
+33 ALTVAYPQVYDIGA

-107 VAGFNADFFNM
+107 LAGFNADFFNV

-124 GIVIKDSTLITSA
+124 GIVIKESTLITSA

-152 FGKPQLTM
+152 FGKPKLTM

-201 NVLLEKLEETD
+201 NVLLEKLEDTD

-220 LRVLSVT
+220 LRVVSVT

-234 LAENQM
+234 LAANQM

-254 VFNVGDELTFSVS
+254 VFKVGDELTFSVG

-287 NGVAAVDDTPTGN
+287 NGAAAVDDTPTGN

-355 SAISVKLSGRPL
+355 SAISVKLAGRPL
-367 AVVNS
+367 SVVNS

-377 LRMCANYIFLLN
+377 LRSCANYIFLLN
-389 KTRSDGRPAYLNI
+389 KALSDGQTTYLNI
-402 EPKTRYVLAGASVEL
+402 EPKTRYVLAGASVDL

-422 DAAMQPTTLNTEP
+422 DAAMQPTALNSDP
-435 NWQVSNTMGTVQ
+435 IWQVSNAMGTVQ
-447 DNIFTAGEIAGT
+447 NNIFTAGDTAGT
-459 ALLKAESGQVSGS
+459 VVLKAELGQVSGS
-472 QYIYILSSLSEL
+472 QYIYVLSSLSEL
-484 QISQNSNAI
+484 QILQAGNAI
-493 SQLLVLPGDEVDL
+493 SQLLVLPGDKIDL
-506 SVSGLY
+506 SASGLY
-512 KGEAVSM
+512 KGEAVSLG
-519 SDENVTW
+519 DENVTW
-526 ELVGDIGTID
+526 ELEGDIGTID
-536 QQGLYHAGGKDE
+536 QQGLYQAGGKDE
-548 SGQIIARFGSA
+548 SGKIIVRCGSA
-559 QAVVQISQLTQG
+559 EAVVQVSQLTQG
-571 EGPNIV
+571 DGPNIV
-577 AVTLPTT
+577 AVTLPTN
-584 INSGETV
+584 INSGETANV
-591 NISFRAVA
+591 SFRVVA

-606 AKEQLQLLLD
+606 VKEQLQLLLD
-616 GKKLDFAYEA
+616 GQKLDFAYDA
-626 ETGILQAELSGLAD
+626 ETGILQAELIGLAD
-640 GLHRLTLVAEDNEGV
+640 GLHRLTLVAADNDGV

-660 VSIRVGEAVTSET
+660 VSIRVGAAITSET
-673 TAYKDVAGTHWAAD
+673 TAYKDVAGNHWAAD
-687 YISYLSGQGL
+687 YITYLSSQGL

-728 LQLDTSQE
+728 LKLDTSQE
-736 ISLPYQDRPDIPG
+736 ISLPYQDRLDIPG

-784 EAMAVIGRILTNKYP
+784 EAMAVIGRILTDKYP
-799 SEQQEFTDA
+799 SEEQEFTDA
-808 EQVSAW
+808 EQISAW

-821 LVSLGLV
+821 LVTLGLV
-828 SGYEDG
+828 SGYEDD
-834 TIRPLAN
+834 TIKPLAN

>member
-10 SLLRLFGILLLAVI
+10 NLLRFLGVLLLVI
-24 CLAPARPAW
+24 CLVPAQPAL
-33 ALTAAYPQVYDVGA
+33 ALTAAYPQVYDIGA

-107 VAGFNADFFNM
+107 LAGFNADFFNV

-124 GIVIKDSTLITSA
+124 GIVIKESTLITSA

-152 FGKPQLTM
+152 FGKPKLTM

-201 NVLLEKLEETD
+201 NVLLEKLEDTD

-220 LRVLSVT
+220 LRVVSVT

-234 LAENQM
+234 LAANQM

-254 VFNVGDELTFSVS
+254 VFKVGDELTFSVS

-287 NGVAAVDDTPTGN
+287 NGAAAVDDTPTGN

-355 SAISVKLSGRPL
+355 SAISVKLAGRPL
-367 AVVNS
+367 SVVNS

-377 LRMCANYIFLLN
+377 LRSCANYIFLLN
-389 KTRSDGRPAYLNI
+389 KAHSDGQTAYLNI
-402 EPKTRYVLAGASVEL
+402 EPKTRYVLVGASVDL

-422 DAAMQPTTLNTEP
+422 DAAMQPTALNSDP
-435 NWQVSNTMGTVQ
+435 IWQVSNAMGTVQ
-447 DNIFTAGEIAGT
+447 NNIFTAGDTAGT
-459 ALLKAESGQVSGS
+459 AVLKAELGQVSGS
-472 QYIYILSSLSEL
+472 QYIYVLSSLSEL
-484 QISQNSNAI
+484 QILQAGNAI
-493 SQLLVLPGDEVDL
+493 SQLLVLPGDKIDL
-506 SVSGLY
+506 SASGLY
-512 KGEAVSM
+512 KGEAVSLG
-519 SDENVTW
+519 DENVTW
-526 ELVGDIGTID
+526 ELEGDIGTID
-536 QQGLYHAGGKDE
+536 QQGLYQAGGKDE
-548 SGQIIARFGSA
+548 SGKIIVRCGSA
-559 QAVVQISQLTQG
+559 EAVVQVSQLTQG
-571 EGPNIV
+571 DGPNIV
-577 AVTLPTT
+577 AVTLPTN
-584 INSGETV
+584 INSGETANV
-591 NISFRAVA
+591 SFRVVA

-606 AKEQLQLLLD
+606 VKEQLQLLLD
-616 GKKLDFAYEA
+616 GQKLDFAYDA
-626 ETGILQAELSGLAD
+626 ETGILQAELIGLAD
-640 GLHRLTLVAEDNEGV
+640 GLHRLTLVAADNDGV

-660 VSIRVGEAVTSET
+660 VSIRVGEVVTSET
-673 TAYKDVAGTHWAAD
+673 TAYKDVAGNHWAAD
-687 YISYLSGQGL
+687 YITYLSGQGL

-728 LQLDTSQE
+728 LKLDTSQE

-784 EAMAVIGRILTNKYP
+784 EAMAVIGRILTDKYP
-799 SEQQEFTDA
+799 SEEQEFTDA
-808 EQVSAW
+808 EQISAW

-821 LVSLGLV
+821 LVTLGLV
-828 SGYEDG
+828 SGYEDD
-834 TIRPLAN
+834 TIKPLAN

>member
-10 SLLRLFGILLLAVI
+10 NLLRFLGVLLLVI
-24 CLAPARPAW
+24 CLVPAQPAL
-33 ALTAAYPQVYDVGA
+33 ALTAAYPQVYDIGA

-107 VAGFNADFFNM
+107 LAGFNADFFNV

-124 GIVIKDSTLITSA
+124 GIVIKESTLITSA

-152 FGKPQLTM
+152 FGKPKLTM

-201 NVLLEKLEETD
+201 NVLLEKLEDTD

-220 LRVLSVT
+220 LRVVSVT

-234 LAENQM
+234 LAANQM

-254 VFNVGDELTFSVS
+254 VFKVGDELTFSVG

-287 NGVAAVDDTPTGN
+287 SGAAAVDDTPTGN

-355 SAISVKLSGRPL
+355 SAISIKLAGRPL
-367 AVVNS
+367 SVVNS

-377 LRMCANYIFLLN
+377 LRSCANYIFLLN
-389 KTRSDGRPAYLNI
+389 KALSDGQITYLNI
-402 EPKTRYVLAGASVEL
+402 EPKTRYVLAGASVDL

-422 DAAMQPTTLNTEP
+422 DAAMQPTALNSDP
-435 NWQVSNTMGTVQ
+435 IWQVSNAMGTVQ
-447 DNIFTAGEIAGT
+447 NNIFTAGDTAGT
-459 ALLKAESGQVSGS
+459 AVLKAELGQVSGS
-472 QYIYILSSLSEL
+472 QYIYVLSSLSEL
-484 QISQNSNAI
+484 QILQAGNSI
-493 SQLLVLPGDEVDL
+493 SQLLVLPGDKIDL
-506 SVSGLY
+506 SASGLY
-512 KGEAVSM
+512 KGEAVSLG
-519 SDENVTW
+519 DENVTW
-526 ELVGDIGTID
+526 ELEGDIGTID
-536 QQGLYHAGGKDE
+536 QQGLYQAGGKDE
-548 SGQIIARFGSA
+548 SGKIIVRCGSA
-559 QAVVQISQLTQG
+559 EAVVQVSQLTQG
-571 EGPNIV
+571 DGPNIV
-577 AVTLPTT
+577 AVTLPTN
-584 INSGETV
+584 INSGETANV
-591 NISFRAVA
+591 SFRVVA

-606 AKEQLQLLLD
+606 VKEQLQLLLD
-616 GKKLDFAYEA
+616 GQKLDFAYDA
-626 ETGILQAELSGLAD
+626 ETGILQAELIGLAD
-640 GLHRLTLVAEDNEGV
+640 GLHRLTLVAADNDGV

-660 VSIRVGEAVTSET
+660 VSIRVGAAITSET
-673 TAYKDVAGTHWAAD
+673 TAYKDVAGNHWAAD
-687 YISYLSGQGL
+687 YITYLSSQGL

-728 LQLDTSQE
+728 LKLDTSQE
-736 ISLPYQDRPDIPG
+736 ISLPYQDRSDIPG

-784 EAMAVIGRILTNKYP
+784 EAMAVIGRILTDKYP
-799 SEQQEFTDA
+799 SEEQEFTDA
-808 EQVSAW
+808 EQISAW

-821 LVSLGLV
+821 LVTLGLV
-828 SGYEDG
+828 SGYEDD
-834 TIRPLAN
+834 TIKPLAN